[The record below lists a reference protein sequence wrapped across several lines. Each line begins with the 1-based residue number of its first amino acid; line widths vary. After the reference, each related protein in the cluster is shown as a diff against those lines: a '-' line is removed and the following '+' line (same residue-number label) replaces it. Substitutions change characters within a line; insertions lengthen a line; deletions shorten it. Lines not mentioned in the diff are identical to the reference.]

1 MPLAGRLE
9 TELVLLPCAVPSAL
23 CWKSQP
29 EPLQGFGDQ
38 KRTDAP
44 PASTCPWQRC
54 PKDAWWELFI
64 SRLCARVSVGL
75 SGPSSNSRCGS
86 GEKRALGAVQSVGP
100 RWGLMSWLLVE

>member
-44 PASTCPWQRC
+44 QHRRAHGSAAPRMLGGSRSYPGSVPEYLWVSPVPAASADVGQGRRGLL
-54 PKDAWWELFI
+54 EL
-64 SRLCARVSVGL
+64 CKVW
-75 SGPSSNSRCGS
+75 C
-86 GEKRALGAVQSVGP
+86 LGGD
-100 RWGLMSWLLVE
+100 